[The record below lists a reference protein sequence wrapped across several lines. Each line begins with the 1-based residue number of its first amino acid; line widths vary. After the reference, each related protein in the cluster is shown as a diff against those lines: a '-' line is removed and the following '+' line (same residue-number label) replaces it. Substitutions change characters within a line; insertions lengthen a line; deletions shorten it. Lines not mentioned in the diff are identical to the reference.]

1 MGGAYKLH
9 YPHPPTIYI
18 FFHFIFLIS
27 NQKTLY
33 IHLFYRLLCGLDCQ
47 WARRDTSDTS
57 LDYSVEGATALQT
70 SLLWLVGQRSHE
82 LVWIFRQCFVV
93 GSCLLMKHISY
104 FFDTETLVKSNEP
117 WCVCY
122 EP

>member
-33 IHLFYRLLCGLDCQ
+33 IHLSIGYCAVLIVSGLGG
-47 WARRDTSDTS
+47 DTSDTS

-82 LVWIFRQCFVV
+82 LVWMFRQCFVV
-93 GSCLLMKHISY
+93 GSC
-104 FFDTETLVKSNEP
+104 F
-117 WCVCY
+117 
-122 EP
+122 